1 MANTLAEWFDGDY
14 RRPNESRAQ
23 ATARLQ
29 TESGLGFSTLY
40 YALRGGRVQPATAK
54 KLEEASGGAVK
65 AAELVLAPTRGELRD
80 GQNDGSDPM
89 PGAA

>member
-1 MANTLAEWFDGDY
+1 MANTFAEWFDGTY
-14 RRPNESRAQ
+14 RRSGESRAQ

-29 TESGLGFSTLY
+29 TESKLGFSTLY

-54 KLEEASGGAVK
+54 KLEEVSAGAVS
-65 AAELVLAPTRGELRD
+65 AADLVLAPTRGEIRD
-80 GQNDGSDPM
+80 GQNDPDPM